1 MADMVRT
8 NPSGM
13 TDADYSAAVSANFA
27 AIEKHNFSLLHCW
40 QILKDEPKWMELK
53 RKMDN
58 PQNSSASRDNDLT
71 SEQHNNFV
79 DLDPDNASAAR
90 KRPMGRDAA
99 KAAKKKAAL
108 DSSEYASKMHDLSV
122 QKVELFK
129 ETEAE
134 KKARLSEMLALEKVK
149 ANETREHRQSMLE
162 LEKKRVAMEEKR
174 LQMKAQKEERLEDER
189 IMAINLDTCQPLERL
204 YYQKR
209 QEDVL
214 RKLQS
219 RLQ

>member
-1 MADMVRT
+1 MLSRICLQAARLQLHFGHYSLQYSVEYMIFDEFGTVRMEDYVAALHDAWVDI
-8 NPSGM
+8 SG
-13 TDADYSAAVSANFA
+13 DSLGHAAAQSVA
-27 AIEKHNFSLLHCW
+27 
-40 QILKDEPKWMELK
+40 
-53 RKMDN
+53 
-58 PQNSSASRDNDLT
+58 T
-71 SEQHNNFV
+71 
-79 DLDPDNASAAR
+79 R
-90 KRPMGRDAA
+90 KRPMGRNTA
-99 KAAKKKAAL
+99 KAVKKKAASDL
-108 DSSEYASKMHDLSV
+108 SEYASKMHDLSV

-134 KKARLSEMLALEKVK
+134 RKARLSEMLALEKVK

-162 LEKKRVAMEEKR
+162 LEKKRVAMEKKR

-219 RLQ
+219 RL